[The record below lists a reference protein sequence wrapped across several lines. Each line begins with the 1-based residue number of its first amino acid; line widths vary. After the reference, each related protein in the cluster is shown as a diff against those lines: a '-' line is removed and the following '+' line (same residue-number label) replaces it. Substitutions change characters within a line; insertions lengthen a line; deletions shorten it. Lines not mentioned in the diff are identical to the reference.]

1 VRTLPRRD
9 DRQRDLILYGDAAGW
24 ARIDNDGMD
33 VRAWSAGL
41 RPARLAAPVG
51 AVFLAAGG
59 LQEARLGGHQVLGL
73 DGLAVL
79 VATLPLALA
88 GRLPVP
94 AAFAAVAG
102 AVATVVVTDDV
113 LVAPG
118 LAALAGLFLLTRHGS
133 ARARWLRV
141 AAAVALL
148 ALPVGGYSDQAGLAA
163 LVGALGIVAAIA
175 VGDASRTRL
184 EMRRGRMAAL
194 VRRIDQEREQARLAE
209 RGRIARELHDVVA
222 HSVSVIAV
230 QAELS
235 PYGVKDLSPA
245 ARERFDEIARSARA
259 AMAELRRLLDVLRG
273 DEGEDTDL
281 APQPGLADLEELLAQ
296 HRAAGGRVVLRMTGA
311 ARLLDA
317 AVELSAYRIVQEAL
331 TNTRRHA
338 PGATAT
344 VELGFTTNLLTIRV
358 DDDGPGPA
366 QAAAGTGGTGHGLV
380 GMRERVALLGG
391 VLRAGPGRDG
401 GFEVVAVLPAP
412 PAAGA
417 DARGQAGRSMAGEAG
432 PGVAGGDAAR
442 LAEREAT

>member
-9 DRQRDLILYGDAAGW
+9 DRQRDLILYGDAASW

-230 QAELS
+230 RAELS
-235 PYGVKDLSPA
+235 PYSIPGLPPGAQEGFQD
-245 ARERFDEIARSARA
+245 IARA
-259 AMAELRRLLDVLRG
+259 ARGAMGELRQLLDVLRG
-273 DEGEDTDL
+273 DSAAEL
-281 APQPGLADLEELLAQ
+281 APQPSLDRLEELLRQ
-296 HRAAGGRVVLRMTGA
+296 HREAGGSVELHVHGSRRPLGA
-311 ARLLDA
+311 P
-317 AVELSAYRIVQEAL
+317 VELSAYRIVQEAL
-331 TNTRRHA
+331 TNTRKHA
-338 PGATAT
+338 PGAHARVEIGYHPERLT
-344 VELGFTTNLLTIRV
+344 VRV
-358 DDDGPGPA
+358 TDDGPGPTGRPG
-366 QAAAGTGGTGHGLV
+366 AADRLPVGHGLL
-380 GMRERVALLGG
+380 GMRERATILGG
-391 VLRAGPGRDG
+391 ELTAGPGPSG
-401 GFEVVAVLPAP
+401 GFEVAAELPL
-412 PAAGA
+412 
-417 DARGQAGRSMAGEAG
+417 R
-432 PGVAGGDAAR
+432 
-442 LAEREAT
+442 AEEPTSP